1 VVKDYVFFRKNRH
14 TMNIVQVPT
23 GKRYSGKA
31 HPENV
36 VEIKIE

>member
-1 VVKDYVFFRKNRH
+1 MFLLGRIRH

-23 GKRYSGKA
+23 GKRYGGKGS
-31 HPENV
+31 PENV